1 MEAHVL
7 QVGLDE
13 GRASGFFES
22 RRVDET
28 EFLEKA
34 DQAFGVDHGRQQ
46 ITPTGIVR
54 FGLMPELLAASLIR
68 DVPDFP
74 KPGILFKDIAP
85 VLQSAPAVQQA
96 VDLLAADAREKGADV
111 IVGIES
117 RGFVFGVPVALEL
130 GVPFVMARKLGKL
143 PYDRITEE
151 YALEYGTNTVE
162 MHTDSVDPGQ
172 RAYVVDDLLATGG
185 TAAAAARLVE
195 RLNGTVSG
203 FGFLVE
209 LTFLE
214 GRANLLGYPVHALL
228 EF

>member
-1 MEAHVL
+1 
-7 QVGLDE
+7 
-13 GRASGFFES
+13 
-22 RRVDET
+22 
-28 EFLEKA
+28 
-34 DQAFGVDHGRQQ
+34 
-46 ITPTGIVR
+46 
-54 FGLMPELLAASLIR
+54 MPLIAESLIR

-85 VLQSAPAVQQA
+85 VLEHPAALQEA
-96 VDLLAADAREKGADV
+96 VHLLAEDAKERGAEA

-117 RGFVFGVPVALEL
+117 RGFVFGAPIALEL
-130 GVPFVMARKLGKL
+130 GLPFVMARKLGKL

-162 MHTDSVDPGQ
+162 MHVDSIRPGM

-195 RLNGTVSG
+195 RLSGSVCG

-209 LTFLE
+209 LTFLN
-214 GRANLLGYPVHALL
+214 GRENLLGYPIHALI
-228 EF
+228 EY